1 MIRPSSLNNK
11 SILENLYRILRMSLL
26 LGDTEN
32 KDETVANFE
41 DTAIKLDNIEQ
52 EEYNKNL
59 DSKFYTTVTLEEEER
74 KLSDLIK
81 YVSERVESR
90 KKIEDEYEEAIGR
103 PLGGL
108 EPIAEAENIN
118 NYQVRL
124 DYIKEYLDNSKKIE
138 STEKDIE
145 ELKNQLEKEEEIK
158 KEYEKLNDQMENQL
172 IDKFNDIIHS
182 FEDDY
187 YQNLDAT
194 NIDSDIATLD
204 TTIEEN
210 KKSLD
215 IFTKSYETL
224 RIAGIST
231 QDEIEYSKYVKEAK
245 EVYYKN
251 VEQRYLLKLYKLVFD
266 SVTDFESIFQKRT
279 QINSLLEERLDI
291 RKELN
296 IETRDSLLP
305 LYSMLDEQYKEVE
318 TEKENIDNIS
328 SINEKI
334 KFKQAK
340 LENLHADNQK
350 VEILELLK
358 EFCIIDTYE
367 LPTEEPTEEV
377 TLEKEVEQLKPNTIV
392 EVKDIP
398 ASMNLD
404 IVTTKTN
411 TVMKR
416 VGEMLGIKE
425 KEVKKEEKIEEPPVE
440 TTKEE
445 PTLKEATPVIPD
457 ITPIFPT
464 TNEVVEP
471 QIETPPVPP
480 TTTEV
485 SSNAYDIFPNEIF
498 PPVTPKVQPIVE
510 LEPEVGN
517 TSNILSDENI
527 DKMFWPEDTSDLMED
542 DKKELNK
549 GLPNI
554 PNDFTINKDQPGTN
568 IEMPSLPG
576 NE

>member
-90 KKIEDEYEEAIGR
+90 KKIEDEYEEAVGR

-145 ELKNQLEKEEEIK
+145 ELKKQLEQEEEIK

-425 KEVKKEEKIEEPPVE
+425 KEVKKEEPPVE

-445 PTLKEATPVIPD
+445 PTPKEATPVIPD

-464 TNEVVEP
+464 TSEVVEP

-485 SSNAYDIFPNEIF
+485 SSNTNDIFPNEIF

-510 LEPEVGN
+510 PEPEVGN

>member
-90 KKIEDEYEEAIGR
+90 KKIEDEYEEAVGR

-145 ELKNQLEKEEEIK
+145 ELKKQLEQEEEIK

-194 NIDSDIATLD
+194 NIDSDITTLD
-204 TTIEEN
+204 STIEEN

-224 RIAGIST
+224 RSAGIST

-340 LENLHADNQK
+340 LENLHPDNQK

-377 TLEKEVEQLKPNTIV
+377 TLEKEVEQLKLKRTGGVNQWR
-392 EVKDIP
+392 K
-398 ASMNLD
+398 NL
-404 IVTTKTN
+404 
-411 TVMKR
+411 
-416 VGEMLGIKE
+416 
-425 KEVKKEEKIEEPPVE
+425 
-440 TTKEE
+440 
-445 PTLKEATPVIPD
+445 
-457 ITPIFPT
+457 
-464 TNEVVEP
+464 
-471 QIETPPVPP
+471 
-480 TTTEV
+480 
-485 SSNAYDIFPNEIF
+485 SS
-498 PPVTPKVQPIVE
+498 
-510 LEPEVGN
+510 
-517 TSNILSDENI
+517 
-527 DKMFWPEDTSDLMED
+527 
-542 DKKELNK
+542 
-549 GLPNI
+549 
-554 PNDFTINKDQPGTN
+554 
-568 IEMPSLPG
+568 
-576 NE
+576 

>member
-90 KKIEDEYEEAIGR
+90 KKIEDEYEEAVGR

-145 ELKNQLEKEEEIK
+145 ELKNQLEQEEEIK

-224 RIAGIST
+224 RSAGIST

-340 LENLHADNQK
+340 LE
-350 VEILELLK
+350 K
-358 EFCIIDTYE
+358 ERFSLFSKDTKHCYFCSSGYE
-367 LPTEEPTEEV
+367 LTWHE
-377 TLEKEVEQLKPNTIV
+377 LFRGRNRQN
-392 EVKDIP
+392 
-398 ASMNLD
+398 SMKYGLCLR
-404 IVTTKTN
+404 
-411 TVMKR
+411 MC
-416 VGEMLGIKE
+416 
-425 KEVKKEEKIEEPPVE
+425 
-440 TTKEE
+440 
-445 PTLKEATPVIPD
+445 
-457 ITPIFPT
+457 
-464 TNEVVEP
+464 
-471 QIETPPVPP
+471 
-480 TTTEV
+480 
-485 SSNAYDIFPNEIF
+485 SSCH
-498 PPVTPKVQPIVE
+498 E
-510 LEPEVGN
+510 LYQE
-517 TSNILSDENI
+517 
-527 DKMFWPEDTSDLMED
+527 DKHF
-542 DKKELNK
+542 
-549 GLPNI
+549 
-554 PNDFTINKDQPGTN
+554 NDFWHVKGQATFEEAYPELDFVKIFNLYYK
-568 IEMPSLPG
+568 
-576 NE
+576 

>member
-1 MIRPSSLNNK
+1 MIKPSSLNNK

-26 LGDTEN
+26 LGDAEN

-90 KKIEDEYEEAIGR
+90 KKIEEEYEEAIGR

-118 NYQVRL
+118 TYQVRL

-145 ELKNQLEKEEEIK
+145 ELNNQLQQEEEIQ

-194 NIDSDIATLD
+194 NIDSDITTLD
-204 TTIEEN
+204 ATIEEN

-224 RIAGIST
+224 RSAGIST
-231 QDEIEYSKYVKEAK
+231 QEEIEYSKYVKEAK

-251 VEQRYLLKLYKLVFD
+251 VEQRYLLKLYKLIFD
-266 SVTDFESIFQKRT
+266 SVTDFDSIFQKRT

-296 IETRDSLLP
+296 IETRDILLP

-318 TEKENIDNIS
+318 NQKENIDNIS

-334 KFKQAK
+334 KFKETK

-367 LPTEEPTEEV
+367 LPAEEKQEE
-377 TLEKEVEQLKPNTIV
+377 TQESEPEQLKPNTII
-392 EVKDIP
+392 EIKDIP
-398 ASMNLD
+398 TSMNLD

-425 KEVKKEEKIEEPPVE
+425 KEVKKDEKIEKPPVTTSKNAEMPNE
-440 TTKEE
+440 T
-445 PTLKEATPVIPD
+445 TPVIPD

-464 TNEVVEP
+464 TNENVEAKEENTQHAP
-471 QIETPPVPP
+471 TVEVP
-480 TTTEV
+480 
-485 SSNAYDIFPNEIF
+485 SNADDIFSPA
-498 PPVTPKVQPIVE
+498 TPKVQPIVE
-510 LEPEVGN
+510 SEPKVEN
-517 TSNILSDENI
+517 ASNILIDENI
-527 DKMFWPEDTSDLMED
+527 DKMFWPEDTNDLMED
-542 DKKELNK
+542 DSKKD
-549 GLPNI
+549 LPNL
-554 PNDFTINKDQPGTN
+554 PDDFTMNKAQLGTN
-568 IEMPSLPG
+568 IEMPNLPDS
-576 NE
+576 E